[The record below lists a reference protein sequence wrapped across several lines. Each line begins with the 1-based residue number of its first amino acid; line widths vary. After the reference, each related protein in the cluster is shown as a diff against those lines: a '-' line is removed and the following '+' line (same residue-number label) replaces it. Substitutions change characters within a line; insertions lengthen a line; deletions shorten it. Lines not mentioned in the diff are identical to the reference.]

1 MLKNDLSKIR
11 EMQRVG
17 FIQYIKKKQ
26 GGGRLGHV
34 SKCYFCASG
43 LV

>member
-17 FIQYIKKKQ
+17 FIQYIKKKL
-26 GGGRLGHV
+26 GGEGSVMSLNV
-34 SKCYFCASG
+34 ISVLQA
-43 LV
+43 

>member
-17 FIQYIKKKQ
+17 FIQYIKKKR
-26 GGGRLGHV
+26 GGRLGHV

>member
-17 FIQYIKKKQ
+17 FIQYIKKN
-26 GGGRLGHV
+26 GGEGSVMSLNV
-34 SKCYFCASG
+34 ISVLQA
-43 LV
+43 

>member
-17 FIQYIKKKQ
+17 FIQYIKKKKQ
-26 GGGRLGHV
+26 EGEGSVMSLNV
-34 SKCYFCASG
+34 ISVLQA
-43 LV
+43 

>member
-17 FIQYIKKKQ
+17 FIRFIKKKQ
-26 GGGRLGHV
+26 GGKGPVMSLNV
-34 SKCYFCASG
+34 ISVLQA
-43 LV
+43 